1 MDSQNNLSDYERK
14 QSLIRKAQDLLKEA
28 NQISISDNRK
38 VKLNSSGDHME
49 NPIMYSLEWREDE
62 YKYGMI

>member
-14 QSLIRKAQDLLKEA
+14 QSLIRKAQDLLNEA
-28 NQISISDNRK
+28 NQISIGENRK
-38 VKLNSSGDHME
+38 VKLNSSGDYME